1 MQCSL
6 RSLFCEN
13 SGVDPD
19 GSQKS
24 GANYTASAG
33 IAQLVQHFPN
43 FFRGDFWDIVAG
55 IAPSFI
61 EAAH

>member
-1 MQCSL
+1 MGCL

-24 GANYTASAG
+24 VANCQSSAECLA
-33 IAQLVQHFPN
+33 IVNQDSTKTHESRHFSNAKPC
-43 FFRGDFWDIVAG
+43 FSHIL
-55 IAPSFI
+55 P
-61 EAAH
+61 H